1 MNNEEK
7 FMLIYKKYRRLLFGI
22 GKSILRDDSDVDD
35 ALQQCWIAISNNL
48 DKLDPERESR
58 TRNYCCTVM
67 KHAATLVYK
76 TRDEKF
82 KANKTGTAIVSL
94 DEHLLYY
101 GENNTSG
108 EYISIA
114 DIAAEDELPVDEAIA
129 GFEELH
135 AAGEILK
142 ELTPGERDL
151 FILRHYCGYSNK
163 EIEEMLGLEYGSA
176 AWRLQNIK
184 RKLATIIRKRRYER

>member
-7 FMLIYKKYRRLLFGI
+7 FMLIYKQYRRLLFGI
-22 GKSILRDDSDVDD
+22 GKSILHDDSDIDD

-48 DKLDPERESR
+48 NKLNPERESR

-67 KHAATLVYK
+67 KHAAMRVYK

-82 KANKTGTAIVSL
+82 KANKAGIAIISL
-94 DEHLLYY
+94 DEHLYY
-101 GENNTSG
+101 TENNVPEEPASTPDITS
-108 EYISIA
+108 
-114 DIAAEDELPVDEAIA
+114 EDALSVDETIA
-129 GFEELH
+129 NFEELH
-135 AAGEILK
+135 SAGEILK
-142 ELTPGERDL
+142 ELTPGEREL
-151 FILRHYCGYSNK
+151 FVLRHYYDRSNR
-163 EIEEMLGLEYGSA
+163 EIEEMFGLKDGSA